1 MSDIR
6 LQEATE
12 VSIIT
17 TESRSKYR
25 TIILQVLEY
34 FEQNPDIDIAKL
46 SCEFGADAD
55 KIAKKIR
62 DWLRDDEDIT
72 IKKMGKTV
80 YFMRNSYE

>member
-1 MSDIR
+1 MSDIQ

-17 TESRSKYR
+17 TRSRSKYR
-25 TIILQVLEY
+25 AIILQVLDY
-34 FEQNPDIDIAKL
+34 FEQNPNIDIAKL

-62 DWLRDDEDIT
+62 DWLKDDEDIT
-72 IKKMGKTV
+72 IKKMGKIV
-80 YFMRNSYE
+80 YFMRNSYD